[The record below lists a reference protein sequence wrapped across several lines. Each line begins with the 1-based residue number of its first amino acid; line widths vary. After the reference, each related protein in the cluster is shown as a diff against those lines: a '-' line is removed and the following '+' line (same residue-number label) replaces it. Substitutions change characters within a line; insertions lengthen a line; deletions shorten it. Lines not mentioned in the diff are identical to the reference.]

1 MATRIIGCRYWRLSL
16 IIVATVGAIS
26 CGSGKTS
33 STSPNSPAAK
43 LTMNTS
49 ALSFGNVSVGS
60 SKSSTI
66 TLRNSSPAGS
76 PNVTVTQVS
85 TAGAGFT
92 VNAPA
97 VPFALAA
104 GQSSSLTATFAP
116 LSAGTLS
123 GQLSVEIQGASQPA
137 IVTLSGVGLAA
148 GQLGVNPSSINFG
161 SVAVGSSQKQTGSLT
176 AGGADVIISSAS
188 WNGQG
193 YSLSGLT
200 FPTTVTAGNSI
211 PFTVTFTPEDSS
223 SASGQVSFVS
233 NASDSPT
240 TVTMTGTGTQ
250 TVQHSVSLSWNAS
263 TSPEVGYNI
272 YRSTQSGGPYTKL
285 NSSLLITL
293 AYTDSSVQSGS
304 TYFYAATAVDS
315 NNAESAYSNIATAV
329 IP

>member
-1 MATRIIGCRYWRLSL
+1 VATRIIGCRDWRLSL
-16 IIVATVGAIS
+16 IILATVGALS
-26 CGSGKTS
+26 CGGGKTS
-33 STSPNSPAAK
+33 STLPNSPAGK

-49 ALSFGNVSVGS
+49 ALNFGSVSVGS
-60 SKSSTI
+60 SRSSTI

-76 PNVTVTQVS
+76 LSVTVTQVS
-85 TAGAGFT
+85 IAGAGFT
-92 VNAPA
+92 VNTPA

-116 LSAGTLS
+116 LSAGTLN
-123 GQLSVEIQGASQPA
+123 GQLSVDIQGVSQTG
-137 IVTLSGVGLAA
+137 IVTLSGVGRAA
-148 GQLGVNPSSINFG
+148 GQLGANPSSINFG
-161 SVAVGSSQKQTGSLT
+161 SVAVGSSQNQTGSLT
-176 AGGADVIISSAS
+176 AGGADIIITSAS

-193 YSLSGLT
+193 YSLSGIT
-200 FPTTVTAGNSI
+200 FPATVTARNSI
-211 PFTVTFTPEDSS
+211 PFTVTFTPQDSV

-272 YRSTQSGGPYTKL
+272 YRSAQSAGSYAKL
-285 NSSLLITL
+285 NSSPLITL
-293 AYTDSSVQSGS
+293 GYTDSSVQSGS
-304 TYFYAATAVDS
+304 TYFYAVTAVDS
-315 NNAESAYSNIATAV
+315 NNVESAYSNIATAV